1 MPIKNYK
8 PYTPSR
14 RGMTVVDYGTVLSGD
29 KPVKKL
35 LKKKKRRAGRNNR
48 GKITVRSRGGGN
60 RQHYRIVDFD
70 RKIENSRAEVKSI
83 QYDPNRS
90 AFIALIQYLEDGKL
104 SYIVAPEGLKV
115 GDYVSSGA
123 GSEIRV
129 GNTLALDVIPDGTM
143 VHNIEMLPG
152 QGAKLVRAA
161 GAAAQLMA
169 KEGKDAI
176 IRLPSGEMRRV
187 PRLCRAT
194 IGQVSNLDHDN
205 VKLGKAGRRRNL
217 GRRPHTRG
225 TVMNPVDHPHG
236 GGEGKTN
243 SGRAPCSATGV
254 IAKGYRTRR
263 KSKSKS
269 HLIKDRR
276 VK

>member
-1 MPIKNYK
+1 MPIKSYK

-14 RGMTVVDYGTVLSGD
+14 RGMSVIDYGKVLSGD
-29 KPVKKL
+29 KPAKQLLRTKKN
-35 LKKKKRRAGRNNR
+35 RAGRNNQGR
-48 GKITVRSRGGGN
+48 ITVRFRGGGN
-60 RQHYRIVDFD
+60 RRHYRIVDFARSHD
-70 RKIENSRAEVKSI
+70 AERAEVKSI

-90 AFIALIQYLEDGKL
+90 AFIALIQYIGGKL
-104 SYIVAPEGLKV
+104 SYIIAPDGLKV
-115 GDYVSSGA
+115 GDYVSSGE
-123 GSEIRV
+123 GSPIQT
-129 GNTLALDVIPDGTM
+129 GNTLELDKIPDGTM
-143 VHNIEMLPG
+143 IHNIELLPG
-152 QGAKLVRAA
+152 RGAKLARAA
-161 GAAAQLMA
+161 GASAQLMA

-187 PRLCRAT
+187 PRACRAT

-205 VKLGKAGRRRNL
+205 VRLGKAGRKRHL
-217 GRRPHTRG
+217 GRRPHNRG

-243 SGRAPCSATGV
+243 SGRAPCSPTGV

-263 KSKSKS
+263 KSKTKR
-269 HLIKDRR
+269 HLVKDRR